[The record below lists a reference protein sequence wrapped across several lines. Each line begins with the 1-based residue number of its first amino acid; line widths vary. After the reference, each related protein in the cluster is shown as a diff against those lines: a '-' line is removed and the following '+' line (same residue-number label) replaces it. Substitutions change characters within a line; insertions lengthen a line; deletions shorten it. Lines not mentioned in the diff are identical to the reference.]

1 MLLMS
6 SILILLSSAV
16 TFRRDKAISFN
27 RITIVVLLYSSILG
41 YETLFL
47 LPLHTGIGIYGGV
60 RFGTLVENDEG
71 SLFDRRAGVCITISL
86 ITQHDVIPSTTYGVG
101 ESLTI

>member
-27 RITIVVLLYSSILG
+27 RITMIVLLYSSILG

-47 LPLHTGIGIYGGV
+47 LPLHSGIGIYGGLYQV
-60 RFGTLVENDEG
+60 
-71 SLFDRRAGVCITISL
+71 S
-86 ITQHDVIPSTTYGVG
+86 
-101 ESLTI
+101 SLTPFEKIVTLQCFVAIITKISIFIFILDLVHYVDGLKSEFT